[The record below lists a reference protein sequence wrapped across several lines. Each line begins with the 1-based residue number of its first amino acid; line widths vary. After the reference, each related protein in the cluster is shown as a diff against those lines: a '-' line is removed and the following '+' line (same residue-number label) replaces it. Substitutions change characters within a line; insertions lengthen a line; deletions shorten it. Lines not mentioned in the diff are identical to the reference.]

1 MKRFTLNPRF
11 GHMQEDPA
19 GAYVLHAEAQRA
31 VAAARA
37 DERQVAV
44 LSIHESLTT
53 ILVTGLD
60 IKAPGVD
67 IDACHRRDGV
77 AA

>member
-11 GHMQEDPA
+11 GRMQEDPA

-37 DERQVAV
+37 DEQQV
-44 LSIHESLTT
+44 LILGMHTLTT
-53 ILVTGLD
+53 VLVSGLD

-77 AA
+77 AV